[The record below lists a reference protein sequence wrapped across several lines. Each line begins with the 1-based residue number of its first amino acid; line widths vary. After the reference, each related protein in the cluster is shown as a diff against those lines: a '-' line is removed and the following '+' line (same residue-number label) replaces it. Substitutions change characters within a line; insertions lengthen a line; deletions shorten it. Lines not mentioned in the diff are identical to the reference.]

1 MPSSATRSSSLS
13 AGRFTA
19 DLRMWRH
26 SGIGRYLR
34 NLVPLLLPQLH
45 CERVRLIGRREL
57 FESAAW
63 LDDSRIEFV
72 EETAPIYSIP
82 EQTMALRGRFA
93 GSTLLWVPHFNAPLW
108 YSGKMAVTIHD
119 VAPLALPEILGNSLK
134 RFYARQL
141 IERSVSHSGAILCV
155 SEFTRSELRDR
166 LDVPAAKLHVT
177 SIGLDVSW
185 PTQAQPHCEPD
196 GTPYILFVGN
206 VKPNKN
212 IGLLLRAFRDVM
224 DRVPFRLVLAG
235 RMSGL
240 GTADEAVLREAQSFG
255 DRVRFAG
262 EVSDAELQDLYAG
275 ASALC
280 MPSKYEGFGLPLL
293 EAMALGCPVLCST
306 SGSLPEVAGDAAL
319 YFSADSV
326 PELAACLLRV
336 DDGPAMTALRELGR
350 QRVQA
355 FSFPRCASQ
364 TAAVM
369 NALLEEPS

>member
-1 MPSSATRSSSLS
+1 MT
-13 AGRFTA
+13 AGKRAPKVRRFTA

-34 NLVPLLLPQLH
+34 NLVPLLLPQLD

-57 FESAAW
+57 FAPAAW
-63 LDDSRIEFV
+63 LDDPYIEFV
-72 EETAPIYSIP
+72 EEAAPIYSIS
-82 EQTMALRGRFA
+82 EQTMAFRNRFA
-93 GSTLLWVPHFNAPLW
+93 GSTLLWTPHFNAPLW
-108 YSGKMAVTIHD
+108 HSGKMVVTIHD
-119 VAPLALPEILGNSLK
+119 IAPLALPEILGNGLK

-141 IERSVSHSGAILCV
+141 IERSTAQAAAILCV
-155 SEFTRSELRDR
+155 SEFTRAELRDR

-177 SIGLDVSW
+177 PIGLDVGW
-185 PTQAQPHCEPD
+185 PTQAQPHCETD

-224 DRVPFRLVLAG
+224 GRVPFRLVLAG

-240 GTADEAVLREAQSFG
+240 GTADEAVLRDAQSFG

-262 EVSDAELQDLYAG
+262 ELPDTELQGLYAG

-280 MPSKYEGFGLPLL
+280 MPSKYEGFGLPVL

-326 PELAACLLRV
+326 QELAACLLRV
-336 DDGPAMTALRELGR
+336 DDGATMLGLRERGR

-355 FSFPRCASQ
+355 FSFSRCASQ